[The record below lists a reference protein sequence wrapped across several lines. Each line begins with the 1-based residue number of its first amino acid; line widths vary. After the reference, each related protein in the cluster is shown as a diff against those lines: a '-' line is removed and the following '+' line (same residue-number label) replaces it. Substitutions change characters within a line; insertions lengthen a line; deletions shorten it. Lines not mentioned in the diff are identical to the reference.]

1 MNDKIEQKTK
11 LKLIQKPAKGKMGA
25 LLIVFAWIAI
35 WNVIY
40 QGIHGLWADSSI
52 QIVNWAFFITVTL
65 FFMQEELTYKQRF
78 WHTLIGG
85 TVGLLLSAFIAVV
98 CTVLM
103 KNGLSYFISVSIPLV
118 LVLAML
124 ILLNPYFP
132 AVFNNVGFVYMIAG
146 FIETDKLI
154 PMLPSYLFSL
164 LLGSIILNLGCSL
177 LLNIYTKTAT
187 KKAMEKAK
195 QQETFKM

>member
-1 MNDKIEQKTK
+1 MSNKNEQKTK

-40 QGIHGLWADSSI
+40 QGVHGLWADSSI
-52 QIVNWAFFITVTL
+52 QIVNWAFFVTVTL
-65 FFMQEELTYKQRF
+65 FFMQEDLTYKQRF

-85 TVGLLLSAFIAVV
+85 AVGLLLSAFIAVV

-103 KNGLSYFISVSIPLV
+103 QNGLSYLTSVSIPLV

-124 ILLNPYFP
+124 ILLNPYLP

-154 PMLPSYLFSL
+154 PMLPSYLLSL

-177 LLNIYTKTAT
+177 LLNIYTKTMT

-195 QQETFKM
+195 QQETSQI